1 VRDALGITDGVSR
14 LGNALVTI
22 PSFRGPVPL
31 TLGGLEKVKG
41 ARNVLTGERLD
52 ISLDAALG
60 PVLDLKGS
68 CAYEL
73 E

>member
-1 VRDALGITDGVSR
+1 
-14 LGNALVTI
+14 
-22 PSFRGPVPL
+22 
-31 TLGGLEKVKG
+31 LEKVKG
-41 ARNVLTGERLD
+41 ARNILTGERLD